1 MKKLVLVLIVFLAAC
16 TTAEIVN
23 TWKNPDIVL
32 FDAYKVLIVGM
43 TPDQKSQEEFETKMT
58 RQFKERGVEAM
69 RSIDVFDVTFTNA
82 ARSEAE
88 LDDVEQQLLDKDF
101 DAVLF
106 TRVLGAESRQSFSQ
120 KLADMDRYNARFKDD
135 YLSHQD
141 IYYNDEYYEEY
152 TVYLVETSLYCIC
165 VGKERDLIWRA
176 VLEIE
181 NPFEVHKTINEFVE
195 LVVMGLTEEDL
206 IFRKEKKNAASD
218 M

>member
-1 MKKLVLVLIVFLAAC
+1 MKKLLLVLIVILASC

-58 RQFKERGVEAM
+58 RQFKQRGVEAM
-69 RSIDVFDVTFTNA
+69 RSIDIFDVTFKNA

-88 LDDVEQQLLDKDF
+88 LNEVEQQLLDKDF

-106 TRVLGAESRQSFSQ
+106 TKVLGAESRQSFSQ
-120 KLADMDRYNARFKDD
+120 KLADMDRNNGRFKDD
-135 YLSHQD
+135 YMSHQD

-165 VGKERDLIWRA
+165 VDKERDLIWRA

-181 NPFEVHKTINEFVE
+181 NPFEVHKTIDEFID

-206 IFRKEKKNAASD
+206 IFRKEKTYETSGL
-218 M
+218 